1 MDVDLSAFHFL
12 RPWWLLAVPLALLLL
27 WLGRAQGGRVGWG
40 STIAPALLPYL
51 IVNAPGSRGPRPIH
65 AVAALLMLGGIAA
78 AGPTWQQDLPPFLDN
93 QAPLIVAV
101 DLSPSMDAADVPPS
115 RLQAAKHKLHDLLAR
130 RAGAKTGLIAY
141 AGSAHLVLPPT
152 DDPSL
157 VDLFIQSLS
166 TELIAAPGK
175 DAVGAINVAASV
187 LKSTQA
193 GGTVLLVTDG
203 ADTSQLPQVEQLAK
217 AADFQILVLA
227 AGASDGGV
235 LRDAR
240 GQPRM
245 DKDGKPVLGT
255 FDAGAIKQLAD
266 AARAPLGSLTLND
279 DDLDWVTLHAQRH
292 FQDVQNAG
300 QAVHWKDV
308 GYWLCW
314 PLAILALLCLRRG
327 WNVNWLAGLMLA
339 SLAGLYA
346 PNTYANPNANP
357 NASANANPVAS
368 INPVA
373 STNPVASAIAN
384 AFFTPDQ
391 QGRWA
396 YEHHDYTRAAAQ
408 FQDPYWKGRAAY
420 DAGDYSLALAAFAR
434 LDTAEANF
442 YLGNTQARLRHYD
455 DALAAYD
462 RALRQRADFPE
473 AKKNRELVAKLQAA
487 IEAEQEDDNNDQKPD
502 DVARDN
508 KKGAGK
514 MTQVEVAKASSD
526 DVWLRNL
533 SLSPAG
539 FLKQKFAIEDAR
551 RGASVPTGARP

>member
-175 DAVGAINVAASV
+175 DAAGAINVAASV

-255 FDAGAIKQLAD
+255 FDAVAIKQLAD

-300 QAVHWKDV
+300 LAVHWKDV

-368 INPVA
+368 
-373 STNPVASAIAN
+373 TNPVASAIAN

-396 YEHHDYTRAAAQ
+396 YEHHDYTRAAAL

-462 RALRQRADFPE
+462 RALHQRADFPE

-526 DVWLRNL
+526 DIWLRNL

>member
-1 MDVDLSAFHFL
+1 MDVDLSTFHFL

-175 DAVGAINVAASV
+175 DAAGAINVAASV

-346 PNTYANPNANP
+346 PNTYSNPNANP
-357 NASANANPVAS
+357 NASA
-368 INPVA
+368 NPVA

-396 YEHHDYTRAAAQ
+396 YEHHDYTRAAAL

-462 RALRQRADFPE
+462 RALHQRADFPE

>member
-1 MDVDLSAFHFL
+1 VDVDLSAFHFL

-175 DAVGAINVAASV
+175 DAAGAINVAASV

-346 PNTYANPNANP
+346 PNTYANPNA
-357 NASANANPVAS
+357 SANA
-368 INPVA
+368 NPVA

-396 YEHHDYTRAAAQ
+396 YEHHDYTRAAAL

-462 RALRQRADFPE
+462 RALHQRADFPE

>member
-1 MDVDLSAFHFL
+1 VDVDLSAFHFL
-12 RPWWLLAVPLALLLL
+12 RPWWLLAVPLAGLLL
-27 WLGRAQGGRVGWG
+27 WLGRSPNGRLGWG
-40 STIAPALLPYL
+40 STIAPALLPHL

-175 DAVGAINVAASV
+175 DAAGAINVAASV

-227 AGASDGGV
+227 AGASDAGV

-255 FDAGAIKQLAD
+255 FDASAIKQLAQ

-292 FQDVQNAG
+292 FQEVQNAG

-339 SLAGLYA
+339 CLAGWYA
-346 PNTYANPNANP
+346 PNAHADPNANP
-357 NASANANPVAS
+357 NAN
-368 INPVA
+368 
-373 STNPVASAIAN
+373 AIAN

-396 YEHHDYTRAAAQ
+396 YEHHDYARAAAV

-420 DAGDYSLALAAFAR
+420 DAGDYPLALAAFAR
-434 LDTAEANF
+434 LDTPEANF
-442 YLGNTQARLRHYD
+442 YAGNTQARLRHYD

-462 RALRQRADFPE
+462 RALRQRPDFPE

-502 DVARDN
+502 DVAQDN

-551 RGASVPTGARP
+551 RGASAPAGGRP

>member
-27 WLGRAQGGRVGWG
+27 WLGRAQGGRVDWG

-346 PNTYANPNANP
+346 PNTYANPNA
-357 NASANANPVAS
+357 SANANPVAS

-373 STNPVASAIAN
+373 SAIVN

-396 YEHHDYTRAAAQ
+396 YEHHDYTRAAAL
-408 FQDPYWKGRAAY
+408 FQDPHWKGRAAY

>member
-175 DAVGAINVAASV
+175 DAAGAINVAASV

-346 PNTYANPNANP
+346 PNTYANPNA
-357 NASANANPVAS
+357 SAN
-368 INPVA
+368 A

-396 YEHHDYTRAAAQ
+396 YEHHDYTRAAAL

>member
-1 MDVDLSAFHFL
+1 VDVDLSAFHFL
-12 RPWWLLAVPLALLLL
+12 RPWWLLAVPLALLLLLL

-346 PNTYANPNANP
+346 PNTYANPNA
-357 NASANANPVAS
+357 SANA
-368 INPVA
+368 NPVA

-396 YEHHDYTRAAAQ
+396 YEHHDYTRAAAL

-551 RGASVPTGARP
+551 RSASVPTGARP

>member
-255 FDAGAIKQLAD
+255 FDAVAIKQLAD

-346 PNTYANPNANP
+346 PNTYANPNA
-357 NASANANPVAS
+357 SAN
-368 INPVA
+368 A

>member
-175 DAVGAINVAASV
+175 DAAGAINVAASV

-368 INPVA
+368 
-373 STNPVASAIAN
+373 TNPVASAIAN

-396 YEHHDYTRAAAQ
+396 YEHHDYTRAAAL

>member
-175 DAVGAINVAASV
+175 DAAGAINVAASV

-368 INPVA
+368 
-373 STNPVASAIAN
+373 TNPVASAIAN

-396 YEHHDYTRAAAQ
+396 YEHHDYTRAAAL

-462 RALRQRADFPE
+462 RALHQRADFPE

>member
-1 MDVDLSAFHFL
+1 VDVDLSAFHFL

-65 AVAALLMLGGIAA
+65 AVAALLMLGGMAA

-166 TELIAAPGK
+166 TELIVAPGK
-175 DAVGAINVAASV
+175 DAAGAINVAASV

-235 LRDAR
+235 LREAR

-300 QAVHWKDV
+300 QEVHWKDV

-368 INPVA
+368 
-373 STNPVASAIAN
+373 TNPVASAIAN

-396 YEHHDYTRAAAQ
+396 YEHHDYTRAAAL

-462 RALRQRADFPE
+462 RALHQRADFPE

>member
-1 MDVDLSAFHFL
+1 VDVDLSAFHFL

-175 DAVGAINVAASV
+175 DAAGAINVAASV

-346 PNTYANPNANP
+346 PNTYANPNA
-357 NASANANPVAS
+357 SANA
-368 INPVA
+368 NPVA

-396 YEHHDYTRAAAQ
+396 YEHHDYTRAAAL

>member
-1 MDVDLSAFHFL
+1 VDVDLSAFHFL

-141 AGSAHLVLPPT
+141 AGSAHLVLSPT

-175 DAVGAINVAASV
+175 DAAGAINVAASV

-255 FDAGAIKQLAD
+255 FDAVAIKQLAD

-339 SLAGLYA
+339 SLASLAGLYA
-346 PNTYANPNANP
+346 PNTYANP

-396 YEHHDYTRAAAQ
+396 YEHHDYTRAAAL

-462 RALRQRADFPE
+462 RALHQRADFPE

>member
-152 DDPSL
+152 DDPTL

-166 TELIAAPGK
+166 TELISAPGK
-175 DAVGAINVAASV
+175 DAAGAINVAASV

-255 FDAGAIKQLAD
+255 FDAGAIKQLAE

-346 PNTYANPNANP
+346 PNTYANPNA
-357 NASANANPVAS
+357 SANANPV
-368 INPVA
+368 V
-373 STNPVASAIAN
+373 SAIAN

-396 YEHHDYTRAAAQ
+396 YEHHDYTRAAAL

>member
-175 DAVGAINVAASV
+175 DAAGAINVAASV

-255 FDAGAIKQLAD
+255 FDAVAIKQLAD

-357 NASANANPVAS
+357 NASANANPV
-368 INPVA
+368 V

-396 YEHHDYTRAAAQ
+396 YEHHDYTRAAAL

-462 RALRQRADFPE
+462 RALHQRADFPE